1 MSARLISLL
10 ALLAL
15 AACSS
20 PSPQPGDAGPDHK
33 APSPDGPAASEWA
46 FVADAV
52 QSPAI
57 SVDLESLSG
66 DEATLVLT
74 GRGIAALQGIAFRL
88 SFPPQ
93 QVEVVSSEVG
103 AAWGS
108 GFSVLARFATRP
120 EGELWGGIG
129 HQGPHGMPAEGAEL
143 ARLVLRL
150 SGEAPIEL
158 AFRPQRNL
166 ALDPGFKRVKVSWL
180 GGRFERRSA
189 R

>member
-20 PSPQPGDAGPDHK
+20 PSPQPGDAGPDQS
-33 APSPDGPAASEWA
+33 APSPDGPAAREWA
-46 FVADAV
+46 FIAEAL

-57 SVDLESLSG
+57 SVELESLSG
-66 DEATLVLT
+66 DEATLVPV
-74 GRGIAALQGIAFRL
+74 GRGMSELQGVAFRL
-88 SFPPQ
+88 SFPPE

-103 AAWGS
+103 AGWGS
-108 GFSVLARFATRP
+108 GVSVLARLATRP

-129 HQGPHGMPAEGAEL
+129 YQGTHGMPAEGAEL
-143 ARLVLRL
+143 ARLLLRL

-166 ALDPGFKRVKVSWL
+166 ALDPGFKRLKVSWL
-180 GGRFERRSA
+180 GGRFERRAA